1 MAMTRLAIFLIKFYQ
16 NIISKYI
23 LTRKSCRFYPTCS
36 EYSIQA
42 YNKYGF
48 LKGTYLTVKR
58 ILKCHPFNEGGY
70 DPLK

>member
-1 MAMTRLAIFLIKFYQ
+1 MAKMAIFLIKFYQ

-23 LTRKSCRFYPTCS
+23 LTRKNCRFYPTCS

-42 YNKYGF
+42 YRKYGF
-48 LKGTYLTVKR
+48 LKGTYLTISR
-58 ILKCHPFNEGGY
+58 ILRCHPFNDGGY